1 MARNIVQELEN
12 FIIELQKVK
21 GSDDN
26 KTKIKKLWKKKYG
39 SNPRIDERKNR

>member
-21 GSDDN
+21 GSDSD

-39 SNPRIDERKNR
+39 SDPRIDERKNK